1 MSRAI
6 VRPAGEIVS
15 RPKRGGL
22 HLWWLA
28 ILVGLLV
35 ASAVVIF
42 HTLVMYGQ
50 FLAFGNVPGR
60 LASRLFELPWWHRLV
75 GPLVGGAIL
84 CLLLRL
90 GMAMGWGQAPRAFGL
105 QDIVQNRRLRGTIR
119 STTLT
124 LRDGFLSAVAAI
136 VSLAW
141 GGSAGREEPVAHLGA
156 TLAVLN
162 GRLLGLDIAARR
174 MLVGMGVA
182 AAIAA
187 ALHAPIA
194 GVFLAREMILRNQRI
209 SSLGPVAV
217 ASGIAWLVSTWMT
230 DGRAII
236 AVPAPETPSPQVHL
250 AVFVVL
256 PLLAG
261 FAWICRLA
269 WSRIP
274 DMVADGAGRIGLP
287 LWLLPL
293 PGGLLLGA
301 MAIAFPQVLG
311 IGYEPLATGLSGN
324 YGAELLPI
332 LAVAKLAATAI
343 TFGFRWAGGAIAP
356 ALYAGAMIGASL
368 GVLVGLV
375 LGIPAPQVFMGLVGM
390 AVCVA
395 VLLNAPLTATILVVE
410 LSGSAAVGAS
420 SLVCCFIASLAL
432 RKLTQR
438 QEEEASQTLRWR

>member
-1 MSRAI
+1 M
-6 VRPAGEIVS
+6 
-15 RPKRGGL
+15 
-22 HLWWLA
+22 
-28 ILVGLLV
+28 
-35 ASAVVIF
+35 
-42 HTLVMYGQ
+42 
-50 FLAFGNVPGR
+50 
-60 LASRLFELPWWHRLV
+60 
-75 GPLVGGAIL
+75 
-84 CLLLRL
+84 
-90 GMAMGWGQAPRAFGL
+90 
-105 QDIVQNRRLRGTIR
+105 
-119 STTLT
+119 
-124 LRDGFLSAVAAI
+124 
-136 VSLAW
+136 
-141 GGSAGREEPVAHLGA
+141 
-156 TLAVLN
+156 LN